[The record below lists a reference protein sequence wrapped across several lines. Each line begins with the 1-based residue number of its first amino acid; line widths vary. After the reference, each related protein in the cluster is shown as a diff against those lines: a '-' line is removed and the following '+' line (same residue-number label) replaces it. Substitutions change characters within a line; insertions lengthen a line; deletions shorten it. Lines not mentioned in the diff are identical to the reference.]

1 MFEPQ
6 PQRKNVGTG
15 HCDNIEPQKLSHY
28 AQNRVYC
35 RGLVIPFMENLGQR
49 WLHLLLKRRPH
60 HQSDHQQVQE
70 KHRRLAY
77 TMSPVAPPPREN
89 SSESERY
96 SHDDLH
102 DEVEIRPESSA
113 GTEKALH

>member
-6 PQRKNVGTG
+6 PLWKDVRA
-15 HCDNIEPQKLSHY
+15 SHKGDVESQEFSRY
-28 AQNRVYC
+28 PQNRMYC

-49 WLHLLLKRRPH
+49 WPHLLLKRRPH
-60 HQSDHQQVQE
+60 HQADHQQVQE

-77 TMSPVAPPPREN
+77 TMSPVTLLPREN
-89 SSESERY
+89 GSRSERH

-102 DEVEIRPESSA
+102 DEVEIRPEGSA